1 MIICLLN
8 QAGSATS
15 AQGGPTVS
23 PGTRWC
29 STTSLLFVMRLG
41 AHFIVTCKQASCWV
55 LATRAS
61 IADSEQWS
69 AACSAGDADM
79 NCWELDYESITE
91 VFIWISAR
99 PYPTLVTYQS
109 DISYISYNVLKFCK
123 NESILPPNLSYGGFL
138 KSSIYPRSD
147 RLGLDVSPRWLGG
160 GTWLINPPVRIT
172 SQKKATGGI
181 LKATR
186 QEIVLYQDEVVCVKG
201 WLRVAT
207 SSWKWELNI

>member
-15 AQGGPTVS
+15 PQGGPTVS

-29 STTSLLFVMRLG
+29 STTSLPFVMRLG
-41 AHFIVTCKQASCWV
+41 AHFIVTCKQASA

-61 IADSEQWS
+61 IANSEQWS

-109 DISYISYNVLKFCK
+109 YISYNILKFCT
-123 NESILPPNLSYGGFL
+123 NESFTPQPELWRVPEILDLLLRSTWPWCQ
-138 KSSIYPRSD
+138 SSLARW
-147 RLGLDVSPRWLGG
+147 RLPWVTWGRWP
-160 GTWLINPPVRIT
+160 TTN
-172 SQKKATGGI
+172 
-181 LKATR
+181 
-186 QEIVLYQDEVVCVKG
+186 
-201 WLRVAT
+201 
-207 SSWKWELNI
+207 SSTTLW